1 MVLAQELRLT
11 WLTIPGDRATVSID
25 VTVLKQ
31 EKERLK
37 EVLRE
42 AENELRRL
50 EAELKKVRQRE
61 NQTKRKLEALDT
73 LIDVEQTVEPSAQPG

>member
-1 MVLAQELRLT
+1 
-11 WLTIPGDRATVSID
+11 VSID
-25 VTVLKQ
+25 VNVLKQ

-50 EAELKKVRQRE
+50 EAEQKKVRQRE
-61 NQTKRKLEALDT
+61 IQTKRKLEALDT
-73 LIDVEQTVEPSAQPG
+73 LIDVEQAVEPNLSLPAQS